1 MSYAVNR
8 VVVIGS
14 GTMGGGIAAHV
25 ANAGLP
31 VYLLDIAPGEL
42 TPEEEKRGL
51 KLDHPKVRNRIVSA
65 ALDRLKKSKPAAF
78 FTPQAAELV
87 TIGNLG
93 DNFAW
98 VGEGDWIVEAIVEDL
113 AAKRAL
119 VERIEQVRKPNS
131 IVSSNTSGLPIGAI
145 AAAASAD
152 FKAHFLGTHF
162 FNPPRY
168 MKLLEV
174 IPTPETDPKI
184 TEFMTAF
191 AERRLGKGV
200 VICKDTPNFIGNRFG
215 SISGATTLSYILEN
229 NYTIEEADAILGPL
243 IGRPRTGMFRLQ
255 DLVGLDVSSSVGE
268 NLYGLIEHDESR
280 EVLHNSKL
288 RTLRMTQIERG
299 RLGDKTG
306 QGFYQKP
313 PKGAKGDIL
322 SLDLETM
329 EYRARRE
336 PDIPSMAEASKIE
349 PLAKRLAFVLAQD
362 DKAGAL
368 ARHAIYNS
376 LAYAARRVPEITDQI
391 VNVDR
396 AVRWGFSHE
405 LGPFEMW
412 DALGV
417 RRTVA
422 AMEANKIEVAPWVKE
437 MLAAGHETFYRSDNG
452 QLSYYDSARKAYTAE
467 PSDQREISLHRL
479 KTAGRVV
486 RENKGASLI
495 DLGDGVACLEFH
507 TKMNTLDADIR
518 NMLLEAVEE
527 IETRDWAGMVIG
539 NDAADFSVGAN
550 LAGGLGSGGF
560 AAIERSV
567 KEMQDALMSVRFCSK
582 PVVTAPAGRTLGG
595 GAEVSMA
602 GARTAAAAE
611 TYMGLVE
618 VGVGLVPGAG
628 GCKELVRRI
637 VSPALQIT
645 NTDPLPFLQQALQ
658 TIGMAKVSTSAAEAR
673 SFGFL
678 TSADQIVM
686 NRDHQIAEAKGL
698 VLELG
703 AAGYT
708 APVRGKTCYAS
719 GRDALAALRA
729 GLYVM
734 QQGGY
739 LSEYDLHVTGKV
751 AYILC
756 GGDLSSGQWVDEQHF
771 LDLEREAFVSLCGEP
786 KTLERIKH
794 MLETGKALRN

>member
-1 MSYAVNR
+1 MSYAINR

-65 ALDRLKKSKPAAF
+65 SFHRLKKLKPAAF
-78 FTPQAAELV
+78 FTPQTAELV
-87 TIGNLG
+87 TIGNLE

-98 VGEGDWIVEAIVEDL
+98 IGEGDWIVEAIVENL
-113 AAKRAL
+113 PAKREL
-119 VERIEQVRKPNS
+119 VARIEQGRKPNS

-152 FKAHFLGTHF
+152 FKSHFLGTHF

-184 TEFMTAF
+184 TEFITAF
-191 AERRLGKGV
+191 SERRLGKGV
-200 VICKDTPNFIGNRFG
+200 VVCKDTPNFIGNRFG
-215 SISGATTLSYILEN
+215 SISGATTLSYILDH

-255 DLVGLDVSSSVGE
+255 DLVGLDVSSSVAE

-313 PKGAKGDIL
+313 PKGVKGDIL

-336 PDIPSMAEASKIE
+336 PDIPSIDEAMKIK
-349 PLAKRLAFVLAQD
+349 PLSQRLAFVLAQD

-391 VNVDR
+391 INVDR

-417 RRTVA
+417 QQTVA

-437 MLAAGHETFYRSDNG
+437 MLAAGHETFYRADNG
-452 QLSYYDSARKAYTAE
+452 RLSYFDPARKTYAAD
-467 PSDQREISLHRL
+467 PVDQRKIELRGL
-479 KTAGRVV
+479 KAAGRVV

-518 NMLLEAVEE
+518 NMLREAVEE
-527 IETRDWAGMVIG
+527 IETKDWAGMVIG
-539 NDAADFSVGAN
+539 NEAADFSVGAN
-550 LAGGLGSGGF
+550 LAGGFGSGGF

-582 PVVTAPAGRTLGG
+582 PVVTAPVGRTLGG

-637 VSPALQIT
+637 VSPTMQIT

-658 TIGMAKVSTSAAEAR
+658 TIGMARVSTSAAEAR

-698 VLELG
+698 VLELA

-708 APVRGKTCYAS
+708 APVRGKTCYAA

-771 LDLEREAFVSLCGEP
+771 LDLEREAFASLCGEP
-786 KTLERIKH
+786 KTLARIKH